1 MFSRILLPALLAGS
15 LAALVLTV
23 AQALWVTPLI
33 LQAETYENAVVHE
46 HGPAEAE
53 AWQPETETQRLLATA
68 LGNTVLA
75 LGYGLIFMGLY
86 LLRRPANALQ
96 GLAWGLAGFTVFF
109 AAPSL
114 GLPPELP
121 GTASGELL
129 TRQHWWLSTVAA
141 TALGLGLLFLQ
152 QRRPWQALGVLLLTM
167 PHLIGAPQ
175 IAEPISL
182 APEALQTQFRLLT
195 LACNALFWSLLG
207 LLSAAAFR
215 RFCR

>member
-1 MFSRILLPALLAGS
+1 MFSRLLLTALLAGS

-23 AQALWVTPLI
+23 VQALWVTPLI
-33 LQAETYENAVVHE
+33 LQAEVYENAAVHE
-46 HGPAEAE
+46 HDPAEAE
-53 AWQPETETQRLLATA
+53 AWQPETEAQRLLATG
-68 LGNTVLA
+68 LGNAVLA
-75 LGYGLIFMGLY
+75 LGYGLMFVGLFV
-86 LLRRPANALQ
+86 LRRPAHALQ

-121 GTASGELL
+121 GSAAAALL
-129 TRQHWWLSTVAA
+129 SRQHWWLSTVAA

-152 QRRPWQALGVLLLTM
+152 QRRSWQGLGLLLLAI

-175 IAEPISL
+175 IAESISL
-182 APEALQTQFRLLT
+182 APATLQTQFRLLT
-195 LACNALFWSLLG
+195 LVCNALFWALLG

-215 RFCR
+215 RFC

>member
-46 HGPAEAE
+46 HEPAE
-53 AWQPETETQRLLATA
+53 AWQPETEMQRLLATT

-75 LGYGLIFMGLY
+75 LGYGLIFMGLF

-96 GLAWGLAGFTVFF
+96 GLGWGLAGFTVFF
-109 AAPSL
+109 VAPSL

-121 GTASGELL
+121 GTASAELL

-152 QRRPWQALGVLLLTM
+152 QRRPWQALGVLLLAM

-182 APEALQTQFRLLT
+182 APEALQAQFRLLT